1 MDYFNYKNG
10 HLHAEDVAL
19 SDIAKQVGTPFYA
32 YSTATLTRH
41 FNVFADAL
49 RGLNALVCYAVKA
62 NSNQAVIR
70 TLAGLGAGADVVSGG
85 ELTRAL
91 KAGVKARNIVFS
103 GVGKTDAEICMALKA
118 GIKQIN
124 VESEPEL
131 ERISAVASDMGVEA
145 PIALR
150 VNPDVDANTHEKIST
165 GKLENKFGIEWTRV
179 HEVYAKAA
187 ALPGIKVRGLAMH
200 IGSQLLDLQ
209 PFRDAYVRA
218 GDLVAI
224 LRADGLSVEVLDIG
238 GGLGIPYGGEGEADA
253 PNPEAYAQV
262 VRETL
267 GGLDVEL
274 VLEPGRMITG
284 NSGVLVTG
292 VIYVKEGATRT
303 FLIVDAGMNDLIR
316 PTLYSAYHNIVTE
329 IEPAKD
335 ADLIDV
341 DIVGPICET
350 GDTFA
355 KGRRLPAM
363 KADDLLVMRTAGAY
377 GAVQSST
384 YNTRPLIAEVMV
396 NGPDYAVVRERLSVE
411 DIIAMDR
418 LPDWLE
424 D

>member
-10 HLHAEDVAL
+10 RLHAEDVAL
-19 SDIAKQVGTPFYA
+19 SDIAEQVGTPFYA

-103 GVGKTDAEICMALKA
+103 GVGKTDAEIRMALKA

-187 ALPGIKVRGLAMH
+187 NLPGIKVRGLAMH

-316 PTLYSAYHNIVTE
+316 PTLYSAFHNIVPET
-329 IEPAKD
+329 EPAKG
-335 ADLIDV
+335 AELIDV

-355 KGRRLPAM
+355 KDRRLPAV
-363 KADDLLVMRTAGAY
+363 KAGDLLVMRTAGAY

-396 NGPDYAVVRERLSVE
+396 NGADYAVVRERLSVE

-418 LPDWLE
+418 LPAWLE

>member
-1 MDYFNYKNG
+1 MDHFNYKNG
-10 HLHAEDVAL
+10 HMYAEDVAL
-19 SDIAKQVGTPFYA
+19 ADIAEQIGTPFYA

-103 GVGKTDAEICMALKA
+103 GVGKTDAEIRMALSA

-131 ERISAVASDMGVEA
+131 ERISAVATDMGVEA
-145 PIALR
+145 PVALR
-150 VNPDVDANTHEKIST
+150 VNPDVDAHTHEKIST

-218 GDLVAI
+218 GDLVAM

-253 PNPEAYAQV
+253 PNPEEYAQV

-284 NSGVLVTG
+284 NSGILVTS

-316 PTLYSAYHNIVTE
+316 PTLYGAFHNIVSE
-329 IEPAKD
+329 IEPAKG

-355 KGRRLPAM
+355 KARRLPAV
-363 KADDLLVMRTAGAY
+363 KAGDLLVIRTAGAY

-396 NGPDYAVVRERLSVE
+396 NGVDYAVVRERLSVE

-418 LPDWLE
+418 LPAWLE

>member
-19 SDIAKQVGTPFYA
+19 TDIAEQVGTPFYA

-41 FNVFADAL
+41 YNVFADAL
-49 RGLNALVCYAVKA
+49 RGLNAMVCYAVKA

-91 KAGVKARNIVFS
+91 KAGVKPRNIVFS
-103 GVGKTDAEICMALKA
+103 GVGKSDPEIRMALEV

-131 ERISAVASDMGVEA
+131 ERVSAIATEMGVTA
-145 PIALR
+145 PIVLR
-150 VNPDVDANTHEKIST
+150 VNPDVDAQTHEKIST

-179 HEVYAKAA
+179 HEMYAKASK
-187 ALPGIKVRGLAMH
+187 LPGIQARGLAMH

-218 GDLVAI
+218 GDLVAM
-224 LRADGLSVEVLDIG
+224 LRADGLSVDVLDIG
-238 GGLGIPYGGEGEADA
+238 GGLGIPYGADDEAIA
-253 PNPEAYAQV
+253 PDPEAYAQV

-267 GGLDVEL
+267 SGLDVEL

-284 NSGVLVTG
+284 NSGILVTR

-316 PTLYSAYHNIVTE
+316 PTLYSAYHNIVPE

-335 ADLIDV
+335 ANLIDV

-355 KGRRLPAM
+355 KGRRLPAV
-363 KADDLLVMRTAGAY
+363 KAGDLLVMRTAGAY

-384 YNTRPLIAEVMV
+384 YNSRPLIAEVMV
-396 NGPDYAVVRERLSVE
+396 NADQFAVVRERLDVE

-418 LPDWLE
+418 LPTWLE

>member
-10 HLHAEDVAL
+10 RLHAEDVAL
-19 SDIAKQVGTPFYA
+19 SDIAEQVGTPFYA

-103 GVGKTDAEICMALKA
+103 GVGKTDAEIRMALKA

-131 ERISAVASDMGVEA
+131 ERISAVACDMGVEA
-145 PIALR
+145 PVALR
-150 VNPDVDANTHEKIST
+150 VNPDVDAHTHEKIST

-284 NSGVLVTG
+284 NSGILVTG

-316 PTLYSAYHNIVTE
+316 PTLYSAFHNIVPET
-329 IEPAKD
+329 EPAKG
-335 ADLIDV
+335 AELIDV

-355 KGRRLPAM
+355 KGRRLPAV
-363 KADDLLVMRTAGAY
+363 KAGDLLVMRTAGAY

-396 NGPDYAVVRERLSVE
+396 NGADYAVVRERLSVE

-418 LPDWLE
+418 LPAWLE

>member
-1 MDYFNYKNG
+1 MDHFNYKNG
-10 HLHAEDVAL
+10 HMYAEDVAL
-19 SDIAKQVGTPFYA
+19 ADIAEQIGTPFYA

-103 GVGKTDAEICMALKA
+103 GVGKTDAEIRMALSA

-131 ERISAVASDMGVEA
+131 ERISAVATDMGVEA
-145 PIALR
+145 PVALR
-150 VNPDVDANTHEKIST
+150 VNPDVDAHTHEKIST

-218 GDLVAI
+218 GDLVAM

-253 PNPEAYAQV
+253 PNPEEYAQV

-284 NSGVLVTG
+284 NSGILVTS

-316 PTLYSAYHNIVTE
+316 PTLYGAFHNIVPE
-329 IEPAKD
+329 IEPAKG

-355 KGRRLPAM
+355 KARRLPAV
-363 KADDLLVMRTAGAY
+363 KAGDLLVIRTAGAY

-384 YNTRPLIAEVMV
+384 YNTRPLVAEVMV
-396 NGPDYAVVRERLSVE
+396 NGADYAVVRERLSVE

-418 LPDWLE
+418 LPAWLE